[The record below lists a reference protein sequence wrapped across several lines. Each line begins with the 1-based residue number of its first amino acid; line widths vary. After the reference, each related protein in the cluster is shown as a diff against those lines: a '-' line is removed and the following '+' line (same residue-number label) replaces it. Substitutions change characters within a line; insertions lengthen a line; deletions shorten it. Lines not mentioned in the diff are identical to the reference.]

1 MSRRYDDNTGRDKKS
16 HRIFFSILSPLQGL
30 TQAYQKILM
39 LPKPDYGHRYSL
51 WKEFIVSK
59 GGKIMRWSDR

>member
-1 MSRRYDDNTGRDKKS
+1 MRPRGTKS
-16 HRIFFSILSPLQGL
+16 NISYFHFKSSHMQGL
-30 TQAYQKILM
+30 TQAYQKILL